1 MAELPPNPDHRSAL
15 RSAMRVLREMA
26 EMVERIVGPDAPTE
40 PEPFVPNEFQRQ
52 ILEALDGKA
61 LRTDALAGAVG
72 NRRRL
77 FKHPGGISELIEEG
91 LVANHPRCG
100 YYRPDR
106 APPEIFQDVSP

>member
-1 MAELPPNPDHRSAL
+1 MASEPQQPDHRSAL
-15 RSAMRVLREMA
+15 RSAMRMLRDMA
-26 EMVERIVGPDAPTE
+26 EMVERMVGPEPPVE

-77 FKHPGGISELIEEG
+77 FKHPGGVSELIEEG
-91 LVANHPRCG
+91 LLANHPRLG
-100 YYRPDR
+100 YYRTDN
-106 APPEIFQDVSP
+106 PPPDVSP